1 MSVHGH
7 EYAAL
12 MAAARYPDDPVTLAF
27 AGVIA
32 LAPRRR
38 APYDVP
44 IAGLDAA
51 ALAALK
57 EHIFPHLPSAPP
69 FAAPLLPAEPCLD
82 EFDDLVGLLLEHRTR
97 PDDQSRW
104 LARAIATAA
113 MADNHLWQD
122 LGLPGRSQLSSL
134 MQAHFTSLALRN
146 SGDMKWK
153 KFFYRQLCER
163 AELTVC
169 RSPSCGVCSDY
180 QQCFGPEEAQP
191 LVVQACHPQ
200 RQHSAVS

>member
-1 MSVHGH
+1 MSVPNHD
-7 EYAAL
+7 YAAL
-12 MAAARYPDDPVTLAF
+12 MAAARCPKDPATLAL

-32 LAPRRR
+32 LAPQRR

-44 IAGLDAA
+44 IAGLDCA

-57 EHIFPHLPSAPP
+57 ADIFPNLQAALPPAASAP
-69 FAAPLLPAEPCLD
+69 APDSLLN
-82 EFDDLVGLLLEHRTR
+82 EFDDLVGLLLEHRTD
-97 PDDQSRW
+97 PDQLSKW
-104 LARAIATAA
+104 LAHALATAA

-122 LGLPGRSQLSSL
+122 LGLPSRVELSAL

-163 AELTVC
+163 AGLTVC

-180 QQCFGPEEAQP
+180 PQCFGPEEDALP
-191 LVVQACHPQ
+191 LATALHEEIC
-200 RQHSAVS
+200 